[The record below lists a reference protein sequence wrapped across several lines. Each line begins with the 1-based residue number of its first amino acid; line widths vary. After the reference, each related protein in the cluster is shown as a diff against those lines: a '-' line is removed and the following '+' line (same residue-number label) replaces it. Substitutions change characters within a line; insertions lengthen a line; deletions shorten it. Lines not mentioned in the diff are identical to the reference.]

1 MPSNYCDLSLCVSAL
16 AFSWRLKSKW
26 NRKPF
31 PCCIVTHTSRLCA
44 TTRKIVFDNKNVMQT
59 TTIWLTECRNAMH
72 RVVESVARVRC
83 TNISRNAILTSWETK
98 NQYIEQVNSKTKTT
112 QLRRVHIL
120 YEFIHGCTESLALF
134 VYIVLCYTAH
144 RNIVVA
150 NSERC
155 FDIRLFSQFYL
166 PRTRTHT
173 KAPAISTSRIY
184 KINFLLRMCV
194 YFSSEDSARLAY
206 FCYCVFAA
214 CFVSRGRIAANA
226 FLELKIHIYRR
237 RWQIACVW
245 IATTMTTMTSKPKLN
260 K

>member
-1 MPSNYCDLSLCVSAL
+1 MQCTEWWSRSRAFDARISLEMQ
-16 AFSWRLKSKW
+16 FSHHEKQKTSILKK
-26 NRKPF
+26 
-31 PCCIVTHTSRLCA
+31 
-44 TTRKIVFDNKNVMQT
+44 
-59 TTIWLTECRNAMH
+59 
-72 RVVESVARVRC
+72 
-83 TNISRNAILTSWETK
+83 
-98 NQYIEQVNSKTKTT
+98 VNSKTKTT

-194 YFSSEDSARLAY
+194 YFSSEDSAGLFLLLCLCRLLCISRADRRKCISWTKNTHLSKTMANCMCMNCDDHDKDDVEAKTKQIKSQ
-206 FCYCVFAA
+206 FEIEIIFMLLLLLSTRSCVRLHSQS
-214 CFVSRGRIAANA
+214 VDD
-226 FLELKIHIYRR
+226 LL
-237 RWQIACVW
+237 
-245 IATTMTTMTSKPKLN
+245 
-260 K
+260 